1 MVVPLAGRVIAACV
15 GALLVITAARSV
27 IGTVIV
33 PRLVGSW
40 LTRWVDKIVDAVYRM
55 VTAPM
60 TDHKR
65 RDRVL
70 AGQAAA
76 ILLGQLVA
84 WLAIFYF
91 GFALL
96 MWPFAPRGARSAFS
110 LAGPSGVGS
119 NPAPGAGQ
127 KTIAELAPGAARI
140 PATLH
145 VAYLAA
151 PSSDLNRR

>member
-40 LTRWVDKIVDAVYRM
+40 LTRWVDKIVDAVYHT

-70 AGQAAA
+70 AAQAAA
-76 ILLGQLVA
+76 ILLRHLPPR
-84 WLAIFYF
+84 LPIFS
-91 GFALL
+91 FAFPLL
-96 MWPFAPRGARSAFS
+96 TCPLPPHAP
-110 LAGPSGVGS
+110 
-119 NPAPGAGQ
+119 
-127 KTIAELAPGAARI
+127 
-140 PATLH
+140 H
-145 VAYLAA
+145 
-151 PSSDLNRR
+151 